1 MGEKMTEI
9 RARFNGSFRIESR
22 PERLSGEAGASIL
35 REIMERLGILPWL
48 TTHLTDPRNQ
58 DLITH
63 PFSELLTT
71 ALLLIAMG
79 WRDRDDADAL
89 RNDPVLRL
97 VVSER
102 RGISPL
108 LSPDNDGDKMPQVP
122 DGLSSQPTQSRLLA
136 ALSTTANRSV
146 LRESLLEVAAR
157 RLRAGR
163 GGHRLRYL
171 TLDIDSIPIE
181 VYGKQPGSEYN
192 GHYHARIYH
201 PLVCSVAETGDMLD
215 AVLREG
221 TAYTADGGI
230 DFLLP
235 LLDRV
240 EQKMCQVASV
250 RMDAGFPEE
259 HLLAAL
265 EQRGTPYVAR
275 IKNNAVLDRM
285 AVPHLRRPVGR
296 PPHEPRTWFYE
307 MDYQAQAWSR
317 KRRVVLVV
325 LERPGHLL
333 LDYFWLLT
341 SWTCEQ
347 LSGEDLLELYRQR
360 GTAEGHQGELKSVLE
375 PALSSSPRP
384 KSTYRG
390 QRPKRTSVSIDAFA
404 HNETLL
410 LLNLLAYNILHVAR
424 VLIEVISKEGWSL
437 KRLRERVLRVPAR
450 ILLHGRRAV
459 LVIGEAASGL
469 WERLWRKLADF
480 EAVPAS

>member
-108 LSPDNDGDKMPQVP
+108 LSPDNDGDKRPQVP

-136 ALSTTANRSV
+136 ALSTPANRSV
-146 LRESLLEVAAR
+146 LRESLLEVASR

-285 AVPHLRRPVGR
+285 AAPHLRRPVGR
-296 PPHEPRTWFYE
+296 PTNEPRTWFYE
-307 MDYQAQAWSR
+307 MDYQAQPWSR

-325 LERPGHLL
+325 LERPGQLL

-347 LSGEDLLELYRQR
+347 FSGEDLLELYRQR

-469 WERLWRKLADF
+469 WERLWRKLVDF